1 MLKWLGLASDDTTT
15 TGTGGV
21 VGAPR
26 VPAGSLRAPVRATVS
41 APAPAR
47 APMKSMN
54 ALRPSV
60 SPLGNRR
67 VMSSSDIDEEVK
79 PSSVS
84 ATLTGGSRRS
94 RKNRKTKYRMPG
106 RRTTRKAVRKNRKAS
121 RKSRRASRKNRK

>member
-1 MLKWLGLASDDTTT
+1 MLKWLGLANDDTTT

-26 VPAGSLRAPVRATVS
+26 VPAGSLRAPT
-41 APAPAR
+41 PAPSR

-67 VMSSSDIDEEVK
+67 VMSSSNIDEEVK

-106 RRTTRKAVRKNRKAS
+106 RRTTRKAERKNRKAS